1 MRFRKFLSPNSNTR
15 RYVLQV
21 HDGADWK
28 TVRKGSAVY
37 DIFLNAT
44 GQSEI
49 DAKDAKPFAPKS
61 YRDFMLSE
69 AHYINAA
76 SNFAKTTRPG
86 AYRITQ
92 IYKKLTGK
100 THPKLKPSALWY
112 EQPIFYMGGHM
123 NFYGDGAEIVW
134 PQYSSSIDYELEIG
148 FVLAKPLYNATP
160 IQAEAAIGGFVV
172 FNDFSARDVQM
183 PEMASG
189 FGPQKS
195 KHFANAISS
204 DFMTADEILPKIN
217 DLIGTVSI
225 NGKQISNVS
234 SKGMQYTLGEA
245 LAHVSQAEHLYPGEF
260 FATGTLPGGCGL
272 ENGHF
277 LNKGDEITIAIEGIG
292 SLTNKIV

>member
-1 MRFRKFLSPNSNTR
+1 MKFRKFPNPNANGR
-15 RYVLQV
+15 GYILQV
-21 HDGADWK
+21 LDGADWK

-37 DIFLNAT
+37 NTFLTAT
-44 GQSEI
+44 GQNEI
-49 DAKDAKPFAPKS
+49 DTHDAKPFAPKS

-69 AHYINAA
+69 EHYINAA
-76 SNFAKTTRPG
+76 SNYAKSARPG

-92 IYKKLTGK
+92 FYKKMTGK
-100 THPKLKPSALWY
+100 THPKLRPAPLWY
-112 EQPIFYMGGHM
+112 EQPIYYMGGHM
-123 NFYGDGAEIVW
+123 NFYGEGAEIVW
-134 PQYSSSIDYELEIG
+134 PEYSSSIDYELEVG

-160 IQAEAAIGGFVV
+160 AEAEAAIGGFVI

-195 KHFANAISS
+195 KHFANAISAE
-204 DFMTADEILPKIN
+204 FVTADETLPGIN
-217 DLIGTVSI
+217 NLIGTVSI
-225 NGKQISNVS
+225 NGKQVSQVS
-234 SKGMQYTLGEA
+234 SAGMQYTLGEA
-245 LAHVSQAEHLYPGEF
+245 LSHVSQAEHLYPGEF

-277 LNKGDEITIAIEGIG
+277 LKRGDEVTIAIEGIG

>member
-1 MRFRKFLSPNSNTR
+1 MKFRKFPNPNAKDR
-15 RYVLQV
+15 RYILQMQ
-21 HDGADWK
+21 DGANWK
-28 TVRKGSAVY
+28 TVRKNSAAY
-37 DIFLNAT
+37 NIFLNAT

-49 DAKDAKPFAPKS
+49 DAQDAKPFTPKS

-76 SNFAKTTRPG
+76 SNYAKTARPL

-100 THPKLKPSALWY
+100 THPKLKPAPLWY
-112 EQPIFYMGGHM
+112 KQPIFYMGGHM
-123 NFYGDGAEIVW
+123 NFYGHGAEIAW
-134 PQYSSSIDYELEIG
+134 PAYSSSIDYELEVG

-160 IQAEAAIGGFVV
+160 EQAEAAIGGFVV

-195 KHFANAISS
+195 KHFANAISPE
-204 DFMTADEILPKIN
+204 FVTADEILPHIN
-217 DLIGTVSI
+217 ALVGTISI
-225 NGKQISNVS
+225 NGKQISKVS
-234 SKGMQYTLGEA
+234 SAGMQFTLGEA

-277 LNKGDEITIAIEGIG
+277 LNKGDVVTIAIEGIG
-292 SLTNKIV
+292 SLTNKVV